1 MKNKYPIFFFIF
13 IFFSLN
19 KITAQE
25 PQFKFHLAFEDATGA
40 KDTIWFIWDS
50 TATSN
55 YDTIFGEYP
64 QDLTSNNFHV
74 YMKYNQ
80 TDSLKVKAIPVND
93 DLQGMQLLA
102 QNYVY
107 PIILRWDSA
116 LLVTNNLPFTINEA
130 ILGNDWFFTQAN
142 DPNFSGA
149 FCLMHGDSVVM
160 PSFNWGSQDH
170 FPLLFGIGYN
180 PNIQGHVGVGE
191 YSFLPDDVDVYPNPT
206 NSSFMV
212 SFKNQEFNKKQLT
225 IVDISGKKVY
235 ELVTNKDKEVIDL
248 GTYPK
253 GVYFLEILI
262 ENEKV
267 VQKIIKN

>member
-1 MKNKYPIFFFIF
+1 MKNKYPVLFLIF

-40 KDTIWFIWDS
+40 KDTIWFILDS
-50 TATSN
+50 SATWGM
-55 YDTIFGEYP
+55 DPGLGEIP
-64 QDLTSNNFHV
+64 QDLTSNDFHV
-74 YMKYNQ
+74 YLKYNQ
-80 TDSLKVKAIPVND
+80 TDSGKVYAASSCGG
-93 DLQGMQLLA
+93 LQLLA

-107 PIILRWDSA
+107 PITLRWDSA
-116 LLVTNNLPFTINEA
+116 LLFTNNLPFIINEA
-130 ILGNDWFFTQAN
+130 ILTNDWFFAQAN
-142 DPNFSGA
+142 DPNITGA

-160 PSFNWGSQDH
+160 PSFTWGSQDH
-170 FPLLFGIGYN
+170 FPLSVTICDN

-191 YSFLPDDVDVYPNPT
+191 YSFLPDDVAVYPNPT

-225 IVDISGKKVY
+225 IVDISGRKVY
-235 ELVTNKDKEVIDL
+235 ELVTNKDKEIIDL
-248 GTYPK
+248 GVYPK